1 MTHRKVLIVSIL
13 VWVSSWCSAQS
24 RMPDTWFFN
33 HFRIGVEWGYSQ
45 CFFLYRNY
53 NIFSEEGYRIH
64 ERYAGMHLRSN
75 GAFYGQIGFDF
86 ARKYNLALYAG
97 YIGVGENNRLLPIQ
111 LRASFF
117 PHTTVEDG
125 IFTYVQGGPAWHTLT
140 GGYQLGWLAT
150 LGGGYR
156 ITLSADCNL
165 DLLVGV
171 KYLWDHPRIPNPD
184 GPGYTPAHNI
194 RRNDAGYCALD
205 LTIAVNF

>member
-1 MTHRKVLIVSIL
+1 MTRRKVLIVSIL
-13 VWVSSWCSAQS
+13 TLVSSWASAQS

-33 HFRIGVEWGYSQ
+33 HFRVGMEWGYSQ

-64 ERYAGMHLRSN
+64 EQYDILFVRPN
-75 GAFYGQIGFDF
+75 GVISGQVGVDF
-86 ARKYNLALYAG
+86 ARKFNVAIYAG
-97 YIGVGENNRLLPIQ
+97 YIGVGEDNRLYPLQ

-117 PHTTVEDG
+117 PHTTAEQGV
-125 IFTYVQGGPAWHTLT
+125 FAYLQGGPAWHTLS
-140 GGYQLGWLAT
+140 GGYNLGWMGV
-150 LGGGYR
+150 LGSGWR
-156 ITLSADCNL
+156 FPLSADCNL
-165 DLLVGV
+165 DLLVGF
-171 KYLWDHPRIPNPD
+171 KCLWDHPLIPNPD